1 MKFLD
6 VRTDFAFKKVF
17 GSQDSRPR
25 LISFLNA
32 IIDFGDQQIKQDIY
46 GYPT

>member
-17 GSQDSRPR
+17 GSHGSKPR

-32 IIDFGDQQIKQDIY
+32 IVDFGGTGGITDL
-46 GYPT
+46 TS